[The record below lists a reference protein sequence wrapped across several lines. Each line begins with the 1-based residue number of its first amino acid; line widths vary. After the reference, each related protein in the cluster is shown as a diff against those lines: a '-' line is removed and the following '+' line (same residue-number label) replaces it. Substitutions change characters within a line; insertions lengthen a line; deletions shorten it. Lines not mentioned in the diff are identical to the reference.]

1 MNADGSASSKPTVEA
16 DAAKQ
21 SVTTGDKA
29 GKEPDAIT
37 TTDINKVVGAT
48 QKVSEALDNT
58 VLKAAEIGF
67 KEANAVAPAPIYES
81 SGKAIGKASKVLGV
95 ASLGLTGLDAMTNG
109 KGWQTKHTIEATV
122 GVLTFVPAI
131 GEVVG
136 PVCFFANLATMAAND
151 GKGISDTI
159 QDSIDKK

>member
-37 TTDINKVVGAT
+37 TTDINKVVGTT

-67 KEANAVAPAPIYES
+67 KEANAVAPA
-81 SGKAIGKASKVLGV
+81 
-95 ASLGLTGLDAMTNG
+95 
-109 KGWQTKHTIEATV
+109 
-122 GVLTFVPAI
+122 
-131 GEVVG
+131 
-136 PVCFFANLATMAAND
+136 
-151 GKGISDTI
+151 
-159 QDSIDKK
+159 

>member
-1 MNADGSASSKPTVEA
+1 M
-16 DAAKQ
+16 
-21 SVTTGDKA
+21 
-29 GKEPDAIT
+29 
-37 TTDINKVVGAT
+37 
-48 QKVSEALDNT
+48 
-58 VLKAAEIGF
+58 
-67 KEANAVAPAPIYES
+67 
-81 SGKAIGKASKVLGV
+81 
-95 ASLGLTGLDAMTNG
+95 GLTGLDAMTNG

-122 GVLTFVPAI
+122 GVLTFVPVI